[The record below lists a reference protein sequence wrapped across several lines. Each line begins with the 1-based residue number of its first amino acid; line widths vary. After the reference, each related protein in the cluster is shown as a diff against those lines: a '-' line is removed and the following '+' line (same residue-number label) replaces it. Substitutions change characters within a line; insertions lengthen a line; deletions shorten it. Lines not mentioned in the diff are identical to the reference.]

1 MTFQPAASVETTERR
16 ASERAAVYCQAV
28 LHTSYARMRGALCDL
43 ATGGAK
49 FEAELVP
56 REGVTALLEWD
67 GRETLCRV
75 AWSKEGVCGL
85 AFDRPIAA
93 YLVAHAAER
102 KVRTDSAEI
111 GKIRQ
116 GQRRAGCLRS
126 TSG

>member
-1 MTFQPAASVETTERR
+1 MTYQPAAIVETTERR

-28 LHTSYARMRGALCDL
+28 LHTSYARMRGTLCDL

-75 AWSKEGVCGL
+75 AWTKEGVCGL

-93 YLVAHAAER
+93 YLVTRAAEQ
-102 KVRTDSAEI
+102 KARTDSAEI
-111 GKIRQ
+111 GKIPL
-116 GQRRAGCLRS
+116 GQRRRAS
-126 TSG
+126 V